1 LAVPQTV
8 IWMRPEHAEAG
19 RPAERSRAQV
29 TAAAITVADRDG
41 LDAVTMRRVAAELGT
56 GAASLCRYVAT
67 RDDLL
72 DLMADSAGAEYVLAA
87 PSGNWLADLLDVA
100 GQARAIMLRHPW
112 LPALVITRA
121 TLGPRGVD
129 LLEHVLNV
137 LKDHPADLA
146 AKLEAFGTLMAVTA
160 TFVQRETATDQ
171 AAQQRQA
178 VYLHHVA
185 VAGQRPQ
192 LAALLATA
200 TPPAEPGGRFAK
212 LLTRILTGLLA
223 TTPRVAALAGAKQE
237 ICDGR
242 RLLPSSKCSLPM
254 ACD

>member
-1 LAVPQTV
+1 MTGPLPSSNARTSVP
-8 IWMRPEHAEAG
+8 
-19 RPAERSRAQV
+19 S
-29 TAAAITVADRDG
+29 
-41 LDAVTMRRVAAELGT
+41 AVTMRRVAAELGT
-56 GAASLCRYVAT
+56 GAASLYRYVAT

-87 PSGNWLADLLDVA
+87 PSGNWIADLLDVA

-112 LPALVITRA
+112 LPALVISRA
-121 TLGPRGVD
+121 TLGPRGAD

-160 TFVQRETATDQ
+160 TFVKHETATDQ

-178 VYLHHVA
+178 AYLRHVA
-185 VAGQRPQ
+185 LAGQHPH
-192 LAALLATA
+192 LAGLLATA
-200 TPPAEPGGRFAK
+200 TPPGDPGARFAK

-223 TTPRVAALAGAKQE
+223 TTPQVAT
-237 ICDGR
+237 
-242 RLLPSSKCSLPM
+242 P
-254 ACD
+254 

>member
-1 LAVPQTV
+1 VAAPQTV

-29 TAAAITVADRDG
+29 TAAAIAVADQHG
-41 LDAVTMRRVAAELGT
+41 LDSVTMRRVAAELGT
-56 GAASLCRYVAT
+56 GAASLYRYVAT

-87 PSGNWLADLLDVA
+87 ASGNWLADLLDVGA
-100 GQARAIMLRHPW
+100 QARAIMLRHPW

-137 LKDHPADLA
+137 LSGHPADLA
-146 AKLEAFGTLMAVTA
+146 TKLEAFGILMAVTA
-160 TFVQRETATDQ
+160 TFVQNEAAADQ

-178 VYLHHVA
+178 AYLHHVA
-185 VAGQRPQ
+185 TDGQHPQ
-192 LAALLATA
+192 LAAELAAA
-200 TPPAEPGGRFAK
+200 TPPGDPGDRFAR
-212 LLTRILTGLLA
+212 LMTRILTGLLA
-223 TTPRVAALAGAKQE
+223 PAHPAV
-237 ICDGR
+237 
-242 RLLPSSKCSLPM
+242 SL
-254 ACD
+254 

>member
-1 LAVPQTV
+1 VAAPQTV

-29 TAAAITVADRDG
+29 TAAAITVADQDG

-56 GAASLCRYVAT
+56 GAASLYRYVTT

-121 TLGPRGVD
+121 TLGPRGAD
-129 LLEHVLNV
+129 LIEHVLNV

-160 TFVQRETATDQ
+160 TFVQHETATDQ
-171 AAQQRQA
+171 AAQQRQSA
-178 VYLHHVA
+178 YLHHVA
-185 VAGQRPQ
+185 MAGQHPQ
-192 LAALLATA
+192 LAGLLATA
-200 TPPAEPGGRFAK
+200 TPPGDPGARFAK

-223 TTPRVAALAGAKQE
+223 TTPQVAT
-237 ICDGR
+237 
-242 RLLPSSKCSLPM
+242 P
-254 ACD
+254 

>member
-1 LAVPQTV
+1 MGAPQTV

-29 TAAAITVADRDG
+29 TAAAITVADQDG
-41 LDAVTMRRVAAELGT
+41 LAAVTMRRVAAELGT
-56 GAASLCRYVAT
+56 GAASLYRYVAT

-112 LPALVITRA
+112 LPALVISRA
-121 TLGPRGVD
+121 TLGPRGAD

-160 TFVQRETATDQ
+160 TFVQHETATDQ

-178 VYLHHVA
+178 AYLHHVA
-185 VAGQRPQ
+185 MAGQHPQ
-192 LAALLATA
+192 LAGLLATA
-200 TPPAEPGGRFAK
+200 TPPGDPGARFAK
-212 LLTRILTGLLA
+212 LLTRIVTGLLA
-223 TTPRVAALAGAKQE
+223 TTPQVAT
-237 ICDGR
+237 
-242 RLLPSSKCSLPM
+242 P
-254 ACD
+254 